1 MGWLTDMMRVL
12 RFKTIFAALLSLALL
27 ILPAQAQELTK
38 QQRADIRRFASNNSL
53 FVLYHEVGHLL
64 FHQLE
69 LPVLGREEDAAD
81 NVATWILLNK
91 RTKEADRT
99 LADAARGWIYSGV
112 AYNSGGDESDYAAGH
127 SLDKQRAYQIVCLMV
142 GMDEKAFRPIADEYR
157 IDTVRQDTCNWDYST
172 VNRSLLGLLGRERKT
187 DVGTQVKVTYHEPLG
202 MEAAA
207 DAFKS
212 SGVFDEV
219 ADYVRRNY
227 SLSMPVD
234 FNARSCGEANAFYD
248 PDTVQVIFCYE
259 LMQDYME
266 LYTSNME
273 IDTPAPSTGK
283 KKNKLGRS

>member
-1 MGWLTDMMRVL
+1 MMRVFC
-12 RFKTIFAALLSLALL
+12 FKVAIAALLSLALATAPTL
-27 ILPAQAQELTK
+27 AQDLTK
-38 QQRADIRRFASNNSL
+38 QQRAEIRRFASNNSL

-112 AYNSGGDESDYAAGH
+112 AYNSGADESDYAAGH

-172 VNRSLLGLLGRERKT
+172 VNRSLLGLLGREHKANS
-187 DVGTQVKVTYHEPLG
+187 GTEVKVTYHDPHGLD
-202 MEAAA
+202 AAA

-227 SLSMPVD
+227 NLTMPVD

-248 PDTVQVIFCYE
+248 PETVEVIFCYE
-259 LMQDYME
+259 LMQDYMK
-266 LYTSNME
+266 LFTSNMDVE
-273 IDTPAPSTGK
+273 TSSRATGG
-283 KKNKLGRS
+283 KNKVRR

>member
-1 MGWLTDMMRVL
+1 MMRVQGL
-12 RFKTIFAALLSLALL
+12 KLAFAVLLGLACVAV
-27 ILPAQAQELTK
+27 PAQAQDLTK
-38 QQRADIRRFASNNSL
+38 KQKAEVRRFAANNSL

-91 RTKEADRT
+91 RTQDADRT

-112 AYNSGGDESDYAAGH
+112 AYKSGSNESDYAAGH
-127 SLDKQRAYQIVCLMV
+127 SFDKQRAYQIVCLMV
-142 GMDEKAFRPIADEYR
+142 GMDGKAFRPIADEYR
-157 IDTVRQDTCNWDYST
+157 IDTVRQDSCNWDYST
-172 VNRSLLGLLGRERKT
+172 VNRSLLGLLGRESAASS
-187 DVGTQVKVTYHEPLG
+187 GTKVTVTYHEPQAV
-202 MEAAA
+202 EAAA

-227 SLSMPVD
+227 SLSVPVA

-259 LMQDYME
+259 LMEDYME
-266 LYTSNME
+266 LFRSNMM
-273 IDTPAPSTGK
+273 TNPATNTSGG
-283 KKNKLGRS
+283 KNKFGRF